1 MAEDERKF
9 TQADVDR
16 IVTERLARDREVR
29 EARNGAKDN
38 GNDAVLAKIAELQN
52 ELRAEKEKGK
62 AESIK
67 TIRDR
72 IASEVKLP
80 AGMSSFL
87 QGEDEVAIRASAE
100 AMLKSIGPGPSVGGV
115 TNPPAGNAGKRQ
127 YTKGELASMKPEDIN
142 KDWEN
147 INAQLIAGTV
157 K

>member
-52 ELRAEKEKGK
+52 ELRAEKDKSK
-62 AESIK
+62 ADA
-67 TIRDR
+67 TRVIRDR
-72 IASEVKLP
+72 IATEMKLP
-80 AGMSSFL
+80 SGLASFI
-87 QGEDEVAIRASAE
+87 QGEDEAAIKASVE
-100 AMLKSIGPGPSVGGV
+100 TMLKSIGPGPSIGGV
-115 TNPPAGNAGKRQ
+115 TNPPSGNAGKRQ
-127 YTKGELASMKPEDIN
+127 YTKGELESMKPEDIN

-147 INAQLIAGTV
+147 INAQLKAGTV